1 MCLCAEECLKL
12 LGLWGARVI
21 AWRREAAVMW
31 MIRWSATELPI
42 GVRTR
47 VAFRGGAGGASS
59 CHLEA
64 AF

>member
-1 MCLCAEECLKL
+1 MCLCVEEYLKL

-21 AWRREAAVMW
+21 AWRREAAVML
-31 MIRWSATELPI
+31 MTRWSATELPI
-42 GVRTR
+42 DVRPR

-59 CHLEA
+59 CHLGA